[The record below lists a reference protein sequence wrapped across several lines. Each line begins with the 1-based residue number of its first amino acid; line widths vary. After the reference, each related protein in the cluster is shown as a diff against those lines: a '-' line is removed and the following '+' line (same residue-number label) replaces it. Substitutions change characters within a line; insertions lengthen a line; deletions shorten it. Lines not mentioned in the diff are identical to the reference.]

1 MPRPIRTP
9 RLAALLGTAAV
20 LACGEPKTAPAP
32 FAELA
37 GRYRLETVNRAP
49 LPFNEGGSSWLFERR
64 FEISGEGLYQ
74 EFDVY
79 CIVNGETC
87 PRQERAR
94 SGTMYR
100 TNDGRPW
107 LDYGPDYSVSVTP
120 DSTGRLEVAATFAR
134 YGHGSSTTTYQ
145 YQRQ

>member
-1 MPRPIRTP
+1 MPHPVRTQ
-9 RLAALLGTAAV
+9 RLAPLLATAAL

-49 LPFNEGGSSWLFERR
+49 LPFNEGGSTWLFERR
-64 FEISGEGLYQ
+64 FEISGEGRFE
-74 EFDVY
+74 EFDVF
-79 CIVNGETC
+79 CVVNGETC

-100 TNDGRPW
+100 TNDGSPW
-107 LDYGPDYSVSVTP
+107 LDYGASYSVSVTL
-120 DSTGRLEVAATFAR
+120 DSTGRLEVVMAPAVFGNGGTR
-134 YGHGSSTTTYQ
+134 TYQ